1 MSGLAPAGPV
11 RLLITNFHSGDSGG
25 HRTYIEALATRL
37 SPRYERIVA
46 CPETSDLYD
55 RLARIRF
62 AGRLICEPFPV
73 KPRELFKVLEGIAR
87 FKRLLRELQP
97 ALIHVNGSPDHR
109 MAMFATLGNAARPRI
124 VLTKHNTIPV
134 KTGVSRWLRARWFT
148 DHVIA
153 VGPSAAGVIR
163 DSPYRALPVT
173 VVPNG
178 IDLSVFRPCNDDER
192 AQARTKYGVGGA
204 AIVLVSVA
212 GTGYHKGWWVLTQ
225 ALQTLPRD
233 LRHRFRV
240 LIAGMP
246 LEPASIARE
255 CGTLANEGVVRFVGK
270 LDRVVDLIHAAD
282 AGFVLSYG
290 VETISFACREMMACG
305 LPVLVSDYGDLP
317 GNVADGVEGW
327 LAGVKDV
334 RQVGAWLRRTA
345 EGAFDLRA
353 MGHAARLRAQREF
366 GVEAMIAAT
375 EAVYEATL
383 AASAAP
389 PSQFEPQRR
398 TGAEDPRRKN

>member
-1 MSGLAPAGPV
+1 VSGPARAGSI

-25 HRTYIEALATRL
+25 HRTYIETLATRL
-37 SPRYERIVA
+37 SPRYERFVA
-46 CPETSDLYD
+46 CPETSDVYQS
-55 RLARIRF
+55 LASANF
-62 AGRLICEPFPV
+62 PGRLIGEPFPA
-73 KPRELFKVLEGIAR
+73 KPREIIRVLEGIAR
-87 FKRLLRELQP
+87 FKRLLRELRP

-109 MAMFATLGNAARPRI
+109 MVMFATLANAPRPRI

-134 KTGVSRWLRARWFT
+134 KTGLSRWLRARAFT

-153 VGPSAAGVIR
+153 VGRSAATVVE

-178 IDLSVFRPCNDDER
+178 IDLSIFHPCSEDER
-192 AQARTKYGVGGA
+192 TQARRNYGVPHDS
-204 AIVLVSVA
+204 IVLVSVA

-225 ALQTLPRD
+225 ALRTLPPG
-233 LRHRFRV
+233 LRIRFRV

-246 LEPASIARE
+246 LEPASIERE
-255 CGTLANEGVVRFVGK
+255 CGKLVDEGVVRFVGK
-270 LDRVVDLIHAAD
+270 LDRVVDLIHSAD

-305 LPVLVSDYGDLP
+305 LPVLVSEYADLS
-317 GNVADGVEGW
+317 GNVTDGVEGW
-327 LAGVKDV
+327 IVGVKNV
-334 RQVGAWLRRTA
+334 QQVSAWLHSVA

-353 MGHAARLRAQREF
+353 MGRAARLRAQREF

-383 AASAAP
+383 DASDSRVA
-389 PSQFEPQRR
+389 S
-398 TGAEDPRRKN
+398 

>member
-1 MSGLAPAGPV
+1 MSGVAPAGPV

-25 HRTYIEALATRL
+25 HRTYVETLATRL
-37 SPRYERIVA
+37 SPRYERFVA
-46 CPETSDLYD
+46 CPDTSDVYAS
-55 RLARIRF
+55 LAG
-62 AGRLICEPFPV
+62 AELPGRLIAEPFPA
-73 KPRELFKVLEGIAR
+73 KPRELIKVLEGIAR
-87 FKRLLRELQP
+87 FKRLLRELRP

-109 MAMFATLGNAARPRI
+109 MVMFATFGAATRPRI

-134 KTGVSRWLRARWFT
+134 KTGLSSWVRARSFT

-153 VGPSAAGVIR
+153 VGPSAAAVIKA
-163 DSPYRALPVT
+163 SPYRAAPVT

-178 IDLSVFRPCNDDER
+178 INLSVFRPCSDDER
-192 AQARTKYGVGGA
+192 AQARRNYGIPQD

-212 GTGYHKGWWVLTQ
+212 GTGHHKGWWVLTQ
-225 ALQTLPRD
+225 ALQSLPRE
-233 LRHRFRV
+233 LRNRFRV

-255 CGTLANEGVVRFVGK
+255 CGTLTVEGVVRFLGK
-270 LDRVVDLIHAAD
+270 LDRVVELIHSAD

-290 VETISFACREMMACG
+290 VETISFACREVMACG
-305 LPVLVSDYGDLP
+305 LPVLVSDYADLP

-327 LAGVKDV
+327 IVGVRDV
-334 RQVGAWLRRTA
+334 RQVSVWLHRA
-345 EGAFDLRA
+345 AQGAFDLRA
-353 MGHAARLRAQREF
+353 IGRAARLRAQREF

-383 AASAAP
+383 RASD
-389 PSQFEPQRR
+389 SSI
-398 TGAEDPRRKN
+398 GG